1 MQLVSP
7 PFPSPSAPLGH
18 LTFVSPRNSE
28 GREGRE
34 RDRGKGGREKGK
46 KRGRRKVTLS
56 ERGKKEKMWREV
68 VREKDEE
75 RRRGREHT
83 TKRKGYTA
91 VP

>member
-34 RDRGKGGREKGK
+34 RDRGREGR
-46 KRGRRKVTLS
+46 KREGRKRERKE
-56 ERGKKEKMWREV
+56 ERKKEREG
-68 VREKDEE
+68 K
-75 RRRGREHT
+75 
-83 TKRKGYTA
+83 
-91 VP
+91 

>member
-34 RDRGKGGREKGK
+34 RDRGREGR
-46 KRGRRKVTLS
+46 KRERKE
-56 ERGKKEKMWREV
+56 ERKKEREG
-68 VREKDEE
+68 K
-75 RRRGREHT
+75 
-83 TKRKGYTA
+83 
-91 VP
+91 

>member
-34 RDRGKGGREKGK
+34 RDRGEREGQREGRE
-46 KRGRRKVTLS
+46 
-56 ERGKKEKMWREV
+56 
-68 VREKDEE
+68 EE
-75 RRRGREHT
+75 RKEGRKEREG
-83 TKRKGYTA
+83 K
-91 VP
+91 